1 VPAAGTQA
9 SESAGGFPTYF
20 PPAREQIM
28 TNVQRTLFAA
38 IAAVAFGAGSALA
51 AAPEKDPGQKDAN
64 ASQDVPMQQSTPST
78 AQTATSA
85 SAYEKFDA
93 IDANRDGSIDKQEAD
108 ASKALSAEFAK
119 LDTNKDG
126 KLSMTEFNNAKDL
139 AAIKVDKN
147 KAKGY

>member
-1 VPAAGTQA
+1 
-9 SESAGGFPTYF
+9 
-20 PPAREQIM
+20 M

-64 ASQDVPMQQSTPST
+64 ASQDVPMQQST

>member
-1 VPAAGTQA
+1 MSEDATATPDSAQSVQDETGCQA
-9 SESAGGFPTYF
+9 VS
-20 PPAREQIM
+20 
-28 TNVQRTLFAA
+28 
-38 IAAVAFGAGSALA
+38 
-51 AAPEKDPGQKDAN
+51 DPGQKDAS
-64 ASQDVPMQQSTPST
+64 AAQDVPMQQSTPST
-78 AQTATSA
+78 AQSATSA

-119 LDTNKDG
+119 LDANRDG

>member
-1 VPAAGTQA
+1 MNPF
-9 SESAGGFPTYF
+9 S
-20 PPAREQIM
+20 
-28 TNVQRTLFAA
+28 RTFYTAVA
-38 IAAVAFGAGSALA
+38 VVAFGAGSAFA
-51 AAPEKDPGQKDAN
+51 AAPEKDPGQKD

-93 IDANRDGSIDKQEAD
+93 IDTNRDGSIDKQEAD

-119 LDTNKDG
+119 LDANKDG